1 MSIDRRF
8 IRVTN
13 QWSEAFTPGENDQYV
28 VNISGYTVKLFLS
41 ATQIDPSTITK
52 EFFTIGG
59 NITQI
64 KVDKGMYAYLTAVIA
79 DGEDTAVIAD
89 YEKMPLTDIEY
100 LQDEL
105 EKSINQIMRLSD
117 RVTKTELKL
126 VRNKIN
132 LKRFTREWLHALAST
147 DKYLSDT
154 SGQILSLME
163 RVYTVEGVL
172 NEFRANTEYHNKVE
186 YSNIARTFIS
196 QANNTNLAITD
207 IDKHML
213 DIWDRLYGAESS
225 LRDLGANSEY
235 HNRVEYPR
243 IVRTFIAQANNTNIA
258 ISNINQQILDIWDR
272 LYVAEKWMIA
282 HGSEYSV
289 LRDAVDSLLDSG
301 DSVEIDKSIME
312 ALTSVVA
319 RMSDVENDLRAAN
332 AEIDN
337 LKNNPSADVSE
348 LKSKINTLDANFAA
362 LNNAIINLSYSYSD
376 EEIEELFG
384 MMINTVPAD
393 MVPTV
398 TAVKDDLIRLSKT
411 TDILDSIEDGSIVT
425 TSNNYILGDLSASD
439 LADNQ

>member
-13 QWSEAFTPGENDQYV
+13 QWSEAFTPGDNDQYV
-28 VNISGYTVKLFLS
+28 VNISGYTVKMFLS
-41 ATQIDPSTITK
+41 ATQINPSTITK

-117 RVTKTELKL
+117 RVTKTELNL

-147 DKYLSDT
+147 DKYLADS
-154 SGQILSLME
+154 SAQILSLME
-163 RVYTVEGVL
+163 RVYAVEGTL
-172 NEFRANTEYHNKVE
+172 NDLRADTEYHDKVE
-186 YSNIARTFIS
+186 YSDVVRTFTS
-196 QANNTNLAITD
+196 QANSTNLAITN
-207 IDKHML
+207 INRQLL
-213 DIWDRLYGAESS
+213 DIWDRLYIAE
-225 LRDLGANSEY
+225 R
-235 HNRVEYPR
+235 
-243 IVRTFIAQANNTNIA
+243 
-258 ISNINQQILDIWDR
+258 
-272 LYVAEKWMIA
+272 WMIE
-282 HGSEYSV
+282 HGAKYDA
-289 LRDAVDSLLDSG
+289 LKMAVDIITQNGTGNSGTDS
-301 DSVEIDKSIME
+301 SIVEAIAAIVNRMN
-312 ALTSVVA
+312 VV
-319 RMSDVENDLRAAN
+319 ETGLRAAN
-332 AEIDN
+332 TEIDN
-337 LKNNPSADVSE
+337 LKNNPNNVSD
-348 LKSKINTLDANFAA
+348 LRAAVNALDANFAA
-362 LNNAIINLSYSYSD
+362 LNNAIINLSYSYSE
-376 EEIEELFG
+376 EEIEELFS
-384 MMINTVPAD
+384 MMIDSVPAD

-425 TSNNYILGDLSASD
+425 TNNNYILGNLSVSD
-439 LADNQ
+439 LNDIGATTEAANNPTANEATVDQTHLDA

>member
-13 QWSEAFTPGENDQYV
+13 QWSEAFTPGDNDQYV
-28 VNISGYTVKLFLS
+28 VNISGYTVKMFLS
-41 ATQIDPSTITK
+41 ATQINPSTITK

-117 RVTKTELKL
+117 RVTKTELNL

-147 DKYLSDT
+147 DKYLADS
-154 SGQILSLME
+154 SAQILSLME
-163 RVYTVEGVL
+163 RVYAVEGTL
-172 NEFRANTEYHNKVE
+172 NDLRADTEYHDKVE
-186 YSNIARTFIS
+186 YSDVVRTFTS
-196 QANNTNLAITD
+196 QANSTNLAITN
-207 IDKHML
+207 INRQL
-213 DIWDRLYGAESS
+213 RDIWDRLYIAE
-225 LRDLGANSEY
+225 R
-235 HNRVEYPR
+235 
-243 IVRTFIAQANNTNIA
+243 
-258 ISNINQQILDIWDR
+258 
-272 LYVAEKWMIA
+272 WMIE
-282 HGSEYSV
+282 HGAKYDA
-289 LRDAVDSLLDSG
+289 LKMAVDIITQNGTGNSGTDS
-301 DSVEIDKSIME
+301 SIVEAIAAIVNRMN
-312 ALTSVVA
+312 VV
-319 RMSDVENDLRAAN
+319 ETGLRAAN
-332 AEIDN
+332 TEIDN
-337 LKNNPSADVSE
+337 LKNNPNNVNDLRAAV
-348 LKSKINTLDANFAA
+348 NALDANFAA
-362 LNNAIINLSYSYSD
+362 LNNAIINLSYSYSE
-376 EEIEELFG
+376 EEIEELFS
-384 MMINTVPAD
+384 MMIDSVPAD

-425 TSNNYILGDLSASD
+425 TNNNYILGNLSVSD
-439 LADNQ
+439 LNDIGATTEIANNPTADEATVDQTHLDA

>member
-13 QWSEAFTPGENDQYV
+13 QWSEAFTPGDNDQYV
-28 VNISGYTVKLFLS
+28 VNISGYTVKMFLS
-41 ATQIDPSTITK
+41 ATQINPSTITK

-147 DKYLSDT
+147 DKYLADS
-154 SGQILSLME
+154 SAQILSLME
-163 RVYTVEGVL
+163 RVYTVEGTL
-172 NEFRANTEYHNKVE
+172 NDLRADTEYHDKVE
-186 YSNIARTFIS
+186 YSDVVRTFTS
-196 QANNTNLAITD
+196 QANSTNLAITN
-207 IDKHML
+207 INRQLL
-213 DIWDRLYGAESS
+213 DIWDRLYIAE
-225 LRDLGANSEY
+225 R
-235 HNRVEYPR
+235 
-243 IVRTFIAQANNTNIA
+243 
-258 ISNINQQILDIWDR
+258 
-272 LYVAEKWMIA
+272 WMIE
-282 HGSEYSV
+282 HGAKYDA
-289 LRDAVDSLLDSG
+289 LKTAVDIIIQNGTGNSSTDS
-301 DSVEIDKSIME
+301 SIVEAIAAIVNRMN
-312 ALTSVVA
+312 VV
-319 RMSDVENDLRAAN
+319 ETGLRAAN
-332 AEIDN
+332 TEIDN
-337 LKNNPSADVSE
+337 LKNNPNNVNDLRAAV
-348 LKSKINTLDANFAA
+348 NALDANFAA
-362 LNNAIINLSYSYSD
+362 LNNAIINLSYSYSE
-376 EEIEELFG
+376 EEIEELFR
-384 MMINTVPAD
+384 MMIDSVPAD
-393 MVPTV
+393 MVATV

-425 TSNNYILGDLSASD
+425 TNNNYILGNLSVSD
-439 LADNQ
+439 LNDIGATTEIANNPTADEATVDQTHLDA

>member
-13 QWSEAFTPGENDQYV
+13 QWSEAFTPGDNDQYV
-28 VNISGYTVKLFLS
+28 VNISGYTVKMFLS
-41 ATQIDPSTITK
+41 ATQINPSTITK

-147 DKYLSDT
+147 DKYLADS
-154 SGQILSLME
+154 SAQILSLME
-163 RVYTVEGVL
+163 RVYAVEGTL
-172 NEFRANTEYHNKVE
+172 NDLRADTEYHDKVE
-186 YSNIARTFIS
+186 YSDVVRTFTS
-196 QANNTNLAITD
+196 QANSTNLAITN
-207 IDKHML
+207 INRQLL
-213 DIWDRLYGAESS
+213 DIWDRLYIAE
-225 LRDLGANSEY
+225 R
-235 HNRVEYPR
+235 
-243 IVRTFIAQANNTNIA
+243 
-258 ISNINQQILDIWDR
+258 
-272 LYVAEKWMIA
+272 WMIE
-282 HGSEYSV
+282 HGAKYDA
-289 LRDAVDSLLDSG
+289 LKTAVDIITQNGTGNSSTDS
-301 DSVEIDKSIME
+301 SIVEAIAAIVNRMN
-312 ALTSVVA
+312 VV
-319 RMSDVENDLRAAN
+319 ETGLRAAN
-332 AEIDN
+332 TEIDN
-337 LKNNPSADVSE
+337 LKNNPNNVNDLRAAV
-348 LKSKINTLDANFAA
+348 NALDANFAA
-362 LNNAIINLSYSYSD
+362 LNNAIINLSYSYSE
-376 EEIEELFG
+376 EEIEELFR
-384 MMINTVPAD
+384 MMIDSVPAD
-393 MVPTV
+393 MVATV

-425 TSNNYILGDLSASD
+425 TNNNYILGNLSVSD
-439 LADNQ
+439 LNDIGATTEIANNPTADEATVDQTHLDA

>member
-13 QWSEAFTPGENDQYV
+13 QWSEAFTPGDNDQYV
-28 VNISGYTVKLFLS
+28 VNISGYTVKMFLS
-41 ATQIDPSTITK
+41 ATQINPSTITK

-147 DKYLSDT
+147 DKYLADS
-154 SGQILSLME
+154 SAQILSLME
-163 RVYTVEGVL
+163 RVYAVEGTL
-172 NEFRANTEYHNKVE
+172 NDLRADTEYHDKVE
-186 YSNIARTFIS
+186 YSDVVRTFTS
-196 QANNTNLAITD
+196 QANSTNLAITN
-207 IDKHML
+207 INRQLL
-213 DIWDRLYGAESS
+213 DIWDRLYIAE
-225 LRDLGANSEY
+225 R
-235 HNRVEYPR
+235 
-243 IVRTFIAQANNTNIA
+243 
-258 ISNINQQILDIWDR
+258 
-272 LYVAEKWMIA
+272 WMIE
-282 HGSEYSV
+282 HGAKYDA
-289 LRDAVDSLLDSG
+289 LKMAVDIITQNGTGNSSTDS
-301 DSVEIDKSIME
+301 SIVEAIAAIVNRMN
-312 ALTSVVA
+312 VV
-319 RMSDVENDLRAAN
+319 ETGLRAAN
-332 AEIDN
+332 TEIDN
-337 LKNNPSADVSE
+337 LKNNPNNVNDLRAAV
-348 LKSKINTLDANFAA
+348 NALDANFAA
-362 LNNAIINLSYSYSD
+362 LNNAIINLSYSYSE
-376 EEIEELFG
+376 EEIEELFS
-384 MMINTVPAD
+384 MMIDSVPAD
-393 MVPTV
+393 MVATV

-425 TSNNYILGDLSASD
+425 TNNNYILGNLSVSD
-439 LADNQ
+439 LNDIGATTEIANNPTADEATVDQTHLDA

>member
-13 QWSEAFTPGENDQYV
+13 QWSEAFTPGDNDQYV
-28 VNISGYTVKLFLS
+28 VNISGYTVKMFLS
-41 ATQIDPSTITK
+41 ATQINPSTITK

-117 RVTKTELKL
+117 RVTKTELNL

-147 DKYLSDT
+147 DKYLADS
-154 SGQILSLME
+154 SAQILSLME
-163 RVYTVEGVL
+163 RVYTVEGTL
-172 NEFRANTEYHNKVE
+172 NDLRADTEYHDKVE
-186 YSNIARTFIS
+186 YSDVVRTFTS
-196 QANNTNLAITD
+196 QANSTNLAITN
-207 IDKHML
+207 INRQLL
-213 DIWDRLYGAESS
+213 DIWDRLYIAE
-225 LRDLGANSEY
+225 R
-235 HNRVEYPR
+235 
-243 IVRTFIAQANNTNIA
+243 
-258 ISNINQQILDIWDR
+258 
-272 LYVAEKWMIA
+272 WMIE
-282 HGSEYSV
+282 HGAKYDA
-289 LRDAVDSLLDSG
+289 LKTAVDIIVQNGTGNSGTDS
-301 DSVEIDKSIME
+301 SIVEAIAAIVNRMN
-312 ALTSVVA
+312 VV
-319 RMSDVENDLRAAN
+319 ETGLRAAN
-332 AEIDN
+332 TEIDN
-337 LKNNPSADVSE
+337 LKNNPNNVSD
-348 LKSKINTLDANFAA
+348 LRAAVNALDANFAA
-362 LNNAIINLSYSYSD
+362 LNNAIINLSYSYSE
-376 EEIEELFG
+376 EEIEELFS
-384 MMINTVPAD
+384 MMINNVPAE

-425 TSNNYILGDLSASD
+425 TNNNYILGNLSVSD
-439 LADNQ
+439 LNDIGATTEAANNPRADEATVDQTQLDA

>member
-13 QWSEAFTPGENDQYV
+13 QWSEAFTPGDNDQYV
-28 VNISGYTVKLFLS
+28 VNISGYTVKMFLS
-41 ATQIDPSTITK
+41 ATQINPSTITK

-117 RVTKTELKL
+117 RVTKTELNL

-147 DKYLSDT
+147 DKYLADS
-154 SGQILSLME
+154 SAQILSLME
-163 RVYTVEGVL
+163 RVYAVEGTL
-172 NEFRANTEYHNKVE
+172 NDLRADTEYHDKVE
-186 YSNIARTFIS
+186 YSDVVRTFTS
-196 QANNTNLAITD
+196 QANSTNLAITN
-207 IDKHML
+207 INRQLL
-213 DIWDRLYGAESS
+213 DIWDRLYIAE
-225 LRDLGANSEY
+225 R
-235 HNRVEYPR
+235 
-243 IVRTFIAQANNTNIA
+243 
-258 ISNINQQILDIWDR
+258 
-272 LYVAEKWMIA
+272 WMIE
-282 HGSEYSV
+282 HGAKYDA
-289 LRDAVDSLLDSG
+289 LKMAVDIITQNGTGNSGTDS
-301 DSVEIDKSIME
+301 SIVEAIAAIVNRMN
-312 ALTSVVA
+312 VV
-319 RMSDVENDLRAAN
+319 ETGLRAAN
-332 AEIDN
+332 TEIDN
-337 LKNNPSADVSE
+337 LKNNPNNVNDLRAAV
-348 LKSKINTLDANFAA
+348 NALDANFAA
-362 LNNAIINLSYSYSD
+362 LNNAIINLSYSYSE
-376 EEIEELFG
+376 EEIEELFS
-384 MMINTVPAD
+384 MMIDSVPAD

-425 TSNNYILGDLSASD
+425 TNNNYILGNLSVSD
-439 LADNQ
+439 LNDIGATTEIANNPTADEATVDQTHLDA

>member
-13 QWSEAFTPGENDQYV
+13 QWSEAFTPGDNDQYV
-28 VNISGYTVKLFLS
+28 VNISGYTVKMFLS
-41 ATQIDPSTITK
+41 ATQINPSTITK

-147 DKYLSDT
+147 DKYLADS
-154 SGQILSLME
+154 SAQILSLME
-163 RVYTVEGVL
+163 RVYAVEGTL
-172 NEFRANTEYHNKVE
+172 NDLRADTEYHDKVE
-186 YSNIARTFIS
+186 YSDVVRTFTS
-196 QANNTNLAITD
+196 QANSTNLAITN
-207 IDKHML
+207 INRQLL
-213 DIWDRLYGAESS
+213 DIWDRLYIAE
-225 LRDLGANSEY
+225 R
-235 HNRVEYPR
+235 
-243 IVRTFIAQANNTNIA
+243 
-258 ISNINQQILDIWDR
+258 
-272 LYVAEKWMIA
+272 WMIE
-282 HGSEYSV
+282 HGAKYDA
-289 LRDAVDSLLDSG
+289 LKMAVDIITQNGTGNSGTDS
-301 DSVEIDKSIME
+301 SIVEAIAAIVNRMN
-312 ALTSVVA
+312 VV
-319 RMSDVENDLRAAN
+319 ETGLRAAN
-332 AEIDN
+332 TEIDN
-337 LKNNPSADVSE
+337 LKNNPNNVNDLRAAV
-348 LKSKINTLDANFAA
+348 NALDANFAA
-362 LNNAIINLSYSYSD
+362 LNNAIINLSYSYSE
-376 EEIEELFG
+376 EEIEELFR
-384 MMINTVPAD
+384 MMIDSVPAD
-393 MVPTV
+393 MVATV

-425 TSNNYILGDLSASD
+425 TNNNYILGNLSVSD
-439 LADNQ
+439 LNDIGATTEAANNPTADEATVDQTHLDA

>member
-13 QWSEAFTPGENDQYV
+13 QWSEAFTPGDNDQYV
-28 VNISGYTVKLFLS
+28 VNISGYTVKMFLS
-41 ATQIDPSTITK
+41 ATQINPSTITK

-117 RVTKTELKL
+117 RVTKTELNL

-147 DKYLSDT
+147 DKYLADS
-154 SGQILSLME
+154 SAQILSLME
-163 RVYTVEGVL
+163 RVYAVEGTL
-172 NEFRANTEYHNKVE
+172 NDLRADTEYHDKVE
-186 YSNIARTFIS
+186 YSDVVRTFTS
-196 QANNTNLAITD
+196 QANSTNLAITN
-207 IDKHML
+207 INRQLL
-213 DIWDRLYGAESS
+213 DIWDRLYIAE
-225 LRDLGANSEY
+225 R
-235 HNRVEYPR
+235 
-243 IVRTFIAQANNTNIA
+243 
-258 ISNINQQILDIWDR
+258 
-272 LYVAEKWMIA
+272 WMIE
-282 HGSEYSV
+282 HGAKYDA
-289 LRDAVDSLLDSG
+289 LKTAVDIIIQNGTGNSSTDS
-301 DSVEIDKSIME
+301 SIVEAIAAIVNRMN
-312 ALTSVVA
+312 VV
-319 RMSDVENDLRAAN
+319 ETGLRAAN
-332 AEIDN
+332 TEIDN
-337 LKNNPSADVSE
+337 LKNNPNNVNDLRAAV
-348 LKSKINTLDANFAA
+348 NALDANFAA
-362 LNNAIINLSYSYSD
+362 LNNAIINLSYSYSE
-376 EEIEELFG
+376 EEIEELFS
-384 MMINTVPAD
+384 MMIDSVPAE

-425 TSNNYILGDLSASD
+425 TNNNYILGNLSVSD
-439 LADNQ
+439 LNDIGATTEAANNPTADEATVDQTHLDA

>member
-13 QWSEAFTPGENDQYV
+13 QWSEAFTPGDNDQYV
-28 VNISGYTVKLFLS
+28 VNISGYTVKMFLS
-41 ATQIDPSTITK
+41 ATQINPSTITK

-117 RVTKTELKL
+117 RVTKTELNL

-147 DKYLSDT
+147 DKYLADS
-154 SGQILSLME
+154 SAQILSLME
-163 RVYTVEGVL
+163 RVYAVEGTL
-172 NEFRANTEYHNKVE
+172 NDLRADTEYHDKVE
-186 YSNIARTFIS
+186 YSDVVRTFTS
-196 QANNTNLAITD
+196 QANSTNLAITN
-207 IDKHML
+207 INRQLL
-213 DIWDRLYGAESS
+213 DIWDRLYIAE
-225 LRDLGANSEY
+225 R
-235 HNRVEYPR
+235 
-243 IVRTFIAQANNTNIA
+243 
-258 ISNINQQILDIWDR
+258 
-272 LYVAEKWMIA
+272 WMIE
-282 HGSEYSV
+282 HGAKYDA
-289 LRDAVDSLLDSG
+289 LKMAVDIITQNGTGNSGTDS
-301 DSVEIDKSIME
+301 SIVEAIAAIVNRMN
-312 ALTSVVA
+312 VV
-319 RMSDVENDLRAAN
+319 ETGLRAAN
-332 AEIDN
+332 TEIDN
-337 LKNNPSADVSE
+337 LKNNPNNVSD
-348 LKSKINTLDANFAA
+348 LRAAVNALDANFAA
-362 LNNAIINLSYSYSD
+362 LNNAIINLSYSYSE
-376 EEIEELFG
+376 EEIEELFS
-384 MMINTVPAD
+384 MMIDSVPAD

-425 TSNNYILGDLSASD
+425 TNNNYILGNLSVSD
-439 LADNQ
+439 LNDIGATTEAANNPTADEATVDQTHLDA

>member
-13 QWSEAFTPGENDQYV
+13 QWSEAFTPGDNDQYV
-28 VNISGYTVKLFLS
+28 VNISGYTVKMFLS
-41 ATQIDPSTITK
+41 ATQINPSTITK

-147 DKYLSDT
+147 DKYLADS
-154 SGQILSLME
+154 SAQILSLME
-163 RVYTVEGVL
+163 RVYAVEGTL
-172 NEFRANTEYHNKVE
+172 NDLRADTEYHDKVE
-186 YSNIARTFIS
+186 YSDVVRTFTS
-196 QANNTNLAITD
+196 QANSTNLAITN
-207 IDKHML
+207 INRQLL
-213 DIWDRLYGAESS
+213 DIWDRLYIAE
-225 LRDLGANSEY
+225 R
-235 HNRVEYPR
+235 
-243 IVRTFIAQANNTNIA
+243 
-258 ISNINQQILDIWDR
+258 
-272 LYVAEKWMIA
+272 WMIE
-282 HGSEYSV
+282 HGAKYDA
-289 LRDAVDSLLDSG
+289 LKMAVDIITQNGTGNSGTDS
-301 DSVEIDKSIME
+301 SIVEAIAAIVNRMN
-312 ALTSVVA
+312 VV
-319 RMSDVENDLRAAN
+319 ETGLRAAN
-332 AEIDN
+332 TEIDN
-337 LKNNPSADVSE
+337 LKNNPNNVNDLRAAV
-348 LKSKINTLDANFAA
+348 NALDANFAA
-362 LNNAIINLSYSYSD
+362 LNNAIINLSYSYSE
-376 EEIEELFG
+376 EEIEELFS
-384 MMINTVPAD
+384 MMIDSVPAD
-393 MVPTV
+393 MVATV

-425 TSNNYILGDLSASD
+425 TNNNYILGNLSVSD
-439 LADNQ
+439 LNDIGATTEIANNPTADEATVDQTQLDA

>member
-13 QWSEAFTPGENDQYV
+13 QWSEAFTPGDNDQYV
-28 VNISGYTVKLFLS
+28 VNISGYTVKMFLS
-41 ATQIDPSTITK
+41 ATQINPSTITK

-147 DKYLSDT
+147 DKYLADS
-154 SGQILSLME
+154 SAQILSLME
-163 RVYTVEGVL
+163 RVYTVEGTL
-172 NEFRANTEYHNKVE
+172 NDLRADTEYHDKVE
-186 YSNIARTFIS
+186 YSDVVRTFTS
-196 QANNTNLAITD
+196 QANSTNLAIT
-207 IDKHML
+207 
-213 DIWDRLYGAESS
+213 
-225 LRDLGANSEY
+225 
-235 HNRVEYPR
+235 
-243 IVRTFIAQANNTNIA
+243 
-258 ISNINQQILDIWDR
+258 NINRQLLDIWDR
-272 LYVAEKWMIA
+272 LYVAERWMIE
-282 HGSEYSV
+282 HGAKYDA
-289 LRDAVDSLLDSG
+289 LKTAVDIIIQNGTGNSNTDS
-301 DSVEIDKSIME
+301 SIVEAIAAIVNRMN
-312 ALTSVVA
+312 VV
-319 RMSDVENDLRAAN
+319 ETGLRAAN
-332 AEIDN
+332 TEIDN
-337 LKNNPSADVSE
+337 LKNNPNNVSD
-348 LKSKINTLDANFAA
+348 LRAAVNALDANFAA
-362 LNNAIINLSYSYSD
+362 LNNAIINLSYSYSE
-376 EEIEELFG
+376 EEIEELFR
-384 MMINTVPAD
+384 MMIDSVPAD
-393 MVPTV
+393 MVATV

-425 TSNNYILGDLSASD
+425 TNNNYILGNLSVSD
-439 LADNQ
+439 LNDIGATTEIANNPTADEATVDQTHLDA

>member
-13 QWSEAFTPGENDQYV
+13 QWSEAFTPGDNDQYV
-28 VNISGYTVKLFLS
+28 VNISGYTVKMFLS
-41 ATQIDPSTITK
+41 ATQINPSTITK

-117 RVTKTELKL
+117 RVTKTELNL

-147 DKYLSDT
+147 DKYLADS
-154 SGQILSLME
+154 SAQILSLME
-163 RVYTVEGVL
+163 RVYAVEGTL
-172 NEFRANTEYHNKVE
+172 NDLRADTEYHDKVE
-186 YSNIARTFIS
+186 YSDVVRTFTS
-196 QANNTNLAITD
+196 QANSTNLAITN
-207 IDKHML
+207 INRQLL
-213 DIWDRLYGAESS
+213 DIWDRLYIAE
-225 LRDLGANSEY
+225 R
-235 HNRVEYPR
+235 
-243 IVRTFIAQANNTNIA
+243 
-258 ISNINQQILDIWDR
+258 
-272 LYVAEKWMIA
+272 WMIE
-282 HGSEYSV
+282 HGAKYDA
-289 LRDAVDSLLDSG
+289 LKTAVDIIIQNGTGNSSTDS
-301 DSVEIDKSIME
+301 SIVEAIAAIVNRMN
-312 ALTSVVA
+312 VV
-319 RMSDVENDLRAAN
+319 ETGLRAAN
-332 AEIDN
+332 TEIDN
-337 LKNNPSADVSE
+337 LKNNPNNVNDLRAAV
-348 LKSKINTLDANFAA
+348 NALDANFAA
-362 LNNAIINLSYSYSD
+362 LNNAIINLSYSYSE
-376 EEIEELFG
+376 EEIEELFS
-384 MMINTVPAD
+384 MMIDSVPAD

-425 TSNNYILGDLSASD
+425 TNNNYILGNLSVSD
-439 LADNQ
+439 LNDIGATTEIANNPTADEATVDQTHLDA

>member
-13 QWSEAFTPGENDQYV
+13 QWSEAFTPGDNDQYV
-28 VNISGYTVKLFLS
+28 VNISGYTVKMFLS
-41 ATQIDPSTITK
+41 ATQINPSTITK

-117 RVTKTELKL
+117 RVTKTELNL

-147 DKYLSDT
+147 DKYLADS
-154 SGQILSLME
+154 SAQILSLME
-163 RVYTVEGVL
+163 RVYAVEGTL
-172 NEFRANTEYHNKVE
+172 NDLRADTEYHDKVE
-186 YSNIARTFIS
+186 YSDVVRTFTS
-196 QANNTNLAITD
+196 QANSTNLAITN
-207 IDKHML
+207 INRQLL
-213 DIWDRLYGAESS
+213 DIWDRLYIAE
-225 LRDLGANSEY
+225 R
-235 HNRVEYPR
+235 
-243 IVRTFIAQANNTNIA
+243 
-258 ISNINQQILDIWDR
+258 
-272 LYVAEKWMIA
+272 WMIE
-282 HGSEYSV
+282 HGAKYDA
-289 LRDAVDSLLDSG
+289 LKMAVDIITQNGTGNSGTDS
-301 DSVEIDKSIME
+301 SIVEAIAAIVNRMN
-312 ALTSVVA
+312 VV
-319 RMSDVENDLRAAN
+319 ETGLRAAN
-332 AEIDN
+332 TEIDN
-337 LKNNPSADVSE
+337 LKNNPNNVSD
-348 LKSKINTLDANFAA
+348 LRAAVNALDANFAA
-362 LNNAIINLSYSYSD
+362 LNNAIINLSYSYSE
-376 EEIEELFG
+376 EEIEELFS
-384 MMINTVPAD
+384 MMIDSVPAD

-425 TSNNYILGDLSASD
+425 TNNNYILGNLSVSD
-439 LADNQ
+439 LNDIGATTEIANNPTADEATVDQTHLDA

>member
-13 QWSEAFTPGENDQYV
+13 QWSEAFTPGDNDQYV
-28 VNISGYTVKLFLS
+28 VNISGYTVKMFLS
-41 ATQIDPSTITK
+41 ATQINPSTITK

-147 DKYLSDT
+147 DKYLADS
-154 SGQILSLME
+154 SAQILSLME
-163 RVYTVEGVL
+163 RVYTVEGTL
-172 NEFRANTEYHNKVE
+172 NDLRADTEYHDKVE
-186 YSNIARTFIS
+186 YSDVVRTFTS
-196 QANNTNLAITD
+196 QANSTNLAITN
-207 IDKHML
+207 INRQLL
-213 DIWDRLYGAESS
+213 DIWDRLYIAE
-225 LRDLGANSEY
+225 R
-235 HNRVEYPR
+235 
-243 IVRTFIAQANNTNIA
+243 
-258 ISNINQQILDIWDR
+258 
-272 LYVAEKWMIA
+272 WMIE
-282 HGSEYSV
+282 HGAKYDA
-289 LRDAVDSLLDSG
+289 LKTAVDIIIQNGTGNSGTDSSIV
-301 DSVEIDKSIME
+301 DAITAIVNRMNVVE
-312 ALTSVVA
+312 TG
-319 RMSDVENDLRAAN
+319 LRAAN
-332 AEIDN
+332 TEIDN
-337 LKNNPSADVSE
+337 LKNNPNNVNDLRAAV
-348 LKSKINTLDANFAA
+348 NALDANFAA
-362 LNNAIINLSYSYSD
+362 LNNAIINLSYSYSE
-376 EEIEELFG
+376 EEIEELFS
-384 MMINTVPAD
+384 MMIDSVPAD

-425 TSNNYILGDLSASD
+425 TNNNYILGNLSVSD
-439 LADNQ
+439 LNDIGATTEVANNPTADEATVDQTHLDA

>member
-13 QWSEAFTPGENDQYV
+13 QWSEAFTPGDNDQYV
-28 VNISGYTVKLFLS
+28 VNISGYTVKMFLS
-41 ATQIDPSTITK
+41 ATQINPSTITK

-117 RVTKTELKL
+117 RVTKTELNL

-147 DKYLSDT
+147 DKYLADS
-154 SGQILSLME
+154 SAQILSLME
-163 RVYTVEGVL
+163 RVYAVEGTL
-172 NEFRANTEYHNKVE
+172 NDLRADTEYHDKVE
-186 YSNIARTFIS
+186 YSDVVRTFTS
-196 QANNTNLAITD
+196 QANSTNLAITN
-207 IDKHML
+207 INRQLL
-213 DIWDRLYGAESS
+213 DIWDRLYIAE
-225 LRDLGANSEY
+225 R
-235 HNRVEYPR
+235 
-243 IVRTFIAQANNTNIA
+243 
-258 ISNINQQILDIWDR
+258 
-272 LYVAEKWMIA
+272 WMIE
-282 HGSEYSV
+282 HGAKYDA
-289 LRDAVDSLLDSG
+289 LKMAVDIIIQNGTGNSGTDS
-301 DSVEIDKSIME
+301 SIVEAIAAIVNRMN
-312 ALTSVVA
+312 VV
-319 RMSDVENDLRAAN
+319 ETGLRAAN
-332 AEIDN
+332 TEIDN
-337 LKNNPSADVSE
+337 LKNNPNNVNDLRAAV
-348 LKSKINTLDANFAA
+348 NALDANFAA
-362 LNNAIINLSYSYSD
+362 LNNAIINLSYSYSE
-376 EEIEELFG
+376 EEIEELFS
-384 MMINTVPAD
+384 MMIDSVPAD

-425 TSNNYILGDLSASD
+425 TNNNYILGNLSVSD
-439 LADNQ
+439 LNDIGATTEIANNPTADEATVDQTHLDA

>member
-13 QWSEAFTPGENDQYV
+13 QWSEAFTPGDNDQYV
-28 VNISGYTVKLFLS
+28 VNISGYTVKMFLS
-41 ATQIDPSTITK
+41 ATQINPSTITK

-147 DKYLSDT
+147 DKYLADS
-154 SGQILSLME
+154 SAQILSLME
-163 RVYTVEGVL
+163 RVYTVEGTL
-172 NEFRANTEYHNKVE
+172 NDLRADTEYHDKVE
-186 YSNIARTFIS
+186 YSDVVRTFTS
-196 QANNTNLAITD
+196 QANSTNLAIT
-207 IDKHML
+207 
-213 DIWDRLYGAESS
+213 
-225 LRDLGANSEY
+225 
-235 HNRVEYPR
+235 
-243 IVRTFIAQANNTNIA
+243 
-258 ISNINQQILDIWDR
+258 NINRQLLDIWDR
-272 LYVAEKWMIA
+272 LYVAERWMIE
-282 HGSEYSV
+282 HGAKYDA
-289 LRDAVDSLLDSG
+289 LKTAVDIIIQNGTGNSSTDS
-301 DSVEIDKSIME
+301 SIVEAIAAIVNRMN
-312 ALTSVVA
+312 VV
-319 RMSDVENDLRAAN
+319 ETGLRAAN
-332 AEIDN
+332 TEIDN
-337 LKNNPSADVSE
+337 LKNNPNNVNDLRAAV
-348 LKSKINTLDANFAA
+348 NALDANFAA
-362 LNNAIINLSYSYSD
+362 LNNAIINLSYSYSE
-376 EEIEELFG
+376 EEIEELFS
-384 MMINTVPAD
+384 MMIDSVPAD

-425 TSNNYILGDLSASD
+425 TNNNYILGNLSVSD
-439 LADNQ
+439 LNDIGATTEAVNNPRADEATVDQTQLDA